1 MKKIKPLLSL
11 NGGGLRGVFT
21 AYLLAQI
28 EKETKKQSFELFDI
42 IAGNSTGA
50 ILGTALG
57 KGIPAD
63 RIVELY
69 QNRGKDI
76 FAKKSLW
83 NRIKGLNGI
92 LDEKYELD
100 NLVRVIKEYVGE
112 ASISQHK
119 TKVMT
124 VTYDLSKGTPM
135 FIKSWN
141 IDHNYIPMWV
151 AAVASGDAPTYFE
164 PLAWGGHIFVDG
176 GTMAVNNPSQSL
188 LAEAVKLGYN
198 IQDVKILNLGTCLYQ
213 DKVDPKQ
220 VKNWGILKA
229 VKPVIDIALDGSA
242 QSVVYQSTQ
251 ILGNNFLNIDTQIS
265 KALAP
270 MDDWRNTADLIKIA
284 DRVWKERGKEILS
297 FLK

>member
-1 MKKIKPLLSL
+1 MKNIKPLLSL

-21 AYLLAQI
+21 AYILAQI
-28 EKETKKQSFELFDI
+28 EKETKKQSFELFEM

-57 KGIPAD
+57 KGIPAEK
-63 RIVELY
+63 IVELY
-69 QNRGKDI
+69 KDRGKDI

-92 LDEKYELD
+92 LDEKYDLE

-112 ASISQHK
+112 TFISQHK

-124 VTYDLSKGTPM
+124 VTYDLAKGTPM

-141 IDHNYIPMWV
+141 IDHAYIPMWV

-176 GTMAVNNPSQSL
+176 GTMAVNNPTMSL
-188 LAEAVKLGYN
+188 YAEAQKLGFEQED
-198 IQDVKILNLGTCLYQ
+198 IKILNLGTCLYQ
-213 DKVDPKQ
+213 EKVDPKK

-251 ILGNNFLNIDTQIS
+251 ILGNNFLNIDTQIP
-265 KALAP
+265 KELAP

-284 DRVWKERGKEILS
+284 DRVWKERSKDILD
-297 FLK
+297 FL